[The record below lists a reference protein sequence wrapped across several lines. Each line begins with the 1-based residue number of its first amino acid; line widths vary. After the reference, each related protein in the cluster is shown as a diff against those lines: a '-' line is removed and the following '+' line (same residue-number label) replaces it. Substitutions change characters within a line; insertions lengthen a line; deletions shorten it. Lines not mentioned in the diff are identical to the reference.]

1 MKRILVLALVLLSAM
16 TFVFANAAG
25 ESTYPSQS
33 IELVIPASAGG
44 GSDIMGRLLIEIIQ
58 DLKLTDQTIVPV
70 NKGGGSGSVGQAYV
84 NSKSDPN
91 YTIFTIND
99 GHTVGGNKAGTIPKD
114 NFTMLASVGV
124 DNVLFVT
131 KADSPYQTYEQALE
145 ASKANPMKLT
155 VGCADDIDKVC
166 VYNINTETGAQFNT
180 VYFNSAGE
188 IATAILGGHIEF
200 GMFNPSEC
208 AGLVEGGQLKAIATM
223 AEKRLGAPFADA
235 PSFVEMGFKDLVYYF
250 SRGMLAGA
258 GMSREAQLWWSDA
271 FAKVCA
277 SEKWQNYCNQ
287 NGIENRYM
295 NCDDY
300 RTFYL
305 ENEKMLLETAKKAGA
320 L

>member
-1 MKRILVLALVLLSAM
+1 
-16 TFVFANAAG
+16 
-25 ESTYPSQS
+25 
-33 IELVIPASAGG
+33 
-44 GSDIMGRLLIEIIQ
+44 
-58 DLKLTDQTIVPV
+58 
-70 NKGGGSGSVGQAYV
+70 
-84 NSKSDPN
+84 
-91 YTIFTIND
+91 
-99 GHTVGGNKAGTIPKD
+99 
-114 NFTMLASVGV
+114 MLASVGV

-145 ASKANPMKLT
+145 ASKANPGKLT

-166 VYNINTETGAQFNT
+166 VYNINSETGAEFNT

-188 IATAILGGHIEF
+188 IATAILGGHIDF

-235 PSFVEMGFKDLVYYF
+235 PSFVELGYPNLVYYF

-258 GMSREAQLWWSDA
+258 GMSREAQLWWSDT

-277 SEKWQNYCNQ
+277 SEKWQNYCDQ

>member
-1 MKRILVLALVLLSAM
+1 MRRIVIFALVLFSAVS
-16 TFVFANAAG
+16 FVFANAAS
-25 ESTYPSQS
+25 ERAYPSQS
-33 IELVIPASAGG
+33 VELVIPASAGG

-58 DLKLTDQTIVPV
+58 DLKLTDQTIIPV

-91 YTIFTIND
+91 YTVFTIND
-99 GHTVGGNKAGTIPKD
+99 GHTVGGNKAGTIPKG

-131 KADSPYQTYEQALE
+131 KADSPYQTYEQALT

-166 VYNINTETGAQFNT
+166 VYNINSETKSQFNT

-188 IATAILGGHIEF
+188 IATAILGGHIDF

-208 AGLVEGGQLKAIATM
+208 AGLVEAGQLNAIATM
-223 AEKRLGAPFADA
+223 AENRCVAPFQNA
-235 PSFVEMGFKDLVYYF
+235 PTFVELGYKNLVYYF
-250 SRGMLAGA
+250 SRGMMAGA
-258 GMSREAQLWWSDA
+258 GMSREVQLWWSRT
-271 FAKVCA
+271 FEKVCE

-300 RTFYL
+300 REFYL
-305 ENEKMLLETAKKAGA
+305 QNEKSLLESARKAGA
-320 L
+320 F